1 MNRSHASV
9 TCPHLTTPLYCVC
22 REQGHDPAAGCLV
35 PAQLSVRPAAAGC
48 DSRLDR
54 IPLVEI
60 VVHRDPAVE
69 AWRTS
74 A

>member
-1 MNRSHASV
+1 MNRSHAAT

-35 PAQLSVRPAAAGC
+35 PAQLSVRPAASGESSLA
-48 DSRLDR
+48 R

-60 VVHRDPAVE
+60 VVPRDPAVE